1 MKNKIF
7 ITVFVLMLVGPTL
20 LWACLKNNIDTASS
34 ENRTL
39 AEKPAFSLTGI
50 ADYPK
55 NYEAYYN
62 DHLPF
67 KSMVVKAKTF
77 FDIKCFHTVDS
88 EKVLLGKDNW
98 LFYKGIPE
106 LPNERPIL
114 DYQRNNLYTDE
125 ELAYICKNV
134 NDVDAYLSEQGIDF
148 SIMICPNKECV
159 YTEYMPGKYKVSDG
173 PGKAEALVQ
182 TLGRETDVPVFYADN
197 EILAYKNEY
206 PLYYKYDTHW
216 NMLGGFIASQQ
227 VTGYYQNETHTL
239 DEYEIGV
246 REDAA
251 VNDLAIMLNLGD
263 YFSDDDYYFVK
274 NYKPEVTA
282 VLVDEGEER
291 GVNYKVYESDAPD
304 ERTLLVVRDSFGEY
318 LYDTLPKD
326 FRNVI
331 FVHRDIFDESYIETY
346 QPDLLMFE
354 VVERATDALGN
365 VETTFGLNK

>member
-7 ITVFVLMLVGPTL
+7 IAIFVLLLIGPTL
-20 LWACLKNNIDTASS
+20 LWTCLKNNIETTSS

-39 AEKPAFSLTGI
+39 AEKPVFSFATI

-77 FDIKCFHTVDS
+77 FDIKCFHMVDS
-88 EKVLLGKDNW
+88 EKVLLGKENW

-114 DYQRNNLYTDE
+114 DYQRNNLYTEE
-125 ELAYICKNV
+125 ELAYFCKNV
-134 NDVDAYLSEQGIDF
+134 NAVDAYMSEQGIDF
-148 SIMICPNKECV
+148 SVMICPNKECV
-159 YTEYMPGKYKVSDG
+159 YTEYMPDHFKVLDG
-173 PGKAEALVQ
+173 PGKAEVLVQ
-182 TLGRETDVPVFYADN
+182 TLREETDVPVFYADH
-197 EILAYKNEY
+197 EILAYKDEY

-227 VTGYYQNETHTL
+227 VTGYYQNEAHTL
-239 DEYEIGV
+239 DEYEIGAK
-246 REDAA
+246 EDAA

-304 ERTLLVVRDSFGEY
+304 ERTLMVVRDSYGEY

-326 FRNVI
+326 FQNVI
-331 FVHRDIFDESYIETY
+331 FVHRDIFDESYIEKY
-346 QPDLLMFE
+346 QPDLVMFE

-365 VETTFGLNK
+365 VEITFGLDE